1 MSFFSDTRETSARY
15 GTYVTEFRELCKRH
29 EVSYGTAEDFFRLAP
44 KLAYD
49 GRFRDDFSQL
59 ATSVAQREH
68 GRVTLTRILTII
80 AIAMGGDSVDKMGTA
95 GAVPVSLVVVFLAG
109 VGGWSENEP
118 DPRFATAEYIASP
131 SPDAGMSA
139 EDEQEALELEHRLS
153 AEPNNVGEMTASLF
167 GGPALVK
174 DALSRLELNTLQL
187 KMHLDSI
194 DNRMNRIEPHLDDLT
209 TRLTID
215 TPLHTNGLQHAKAK
229 LPEIRYS
236 QPELRIAP
244 QEDIFRAA
252 SVATKPTSEPIAPVE
267 VRSPAA
273 LRAPV
278 EGMKPAALARAFM
291 NEFEFR
297 WSQPLVIAIGIL
309 FATVAGVLG
318 TLLYLVHENQ
328 VKGEIGRLVATTI
341 DASARTTSS
350 PLPPANVA
358 EAIVIPV
365 LPTDR
370 ARSSRQS
377 ARDLLAGATSQQINL
392 SSNDV
397 RTSGPY
403 SAQRK
408 VADANRP
415 EDETPNSLTY
425 RLAQPDSVASN
436 SAYDVGAKL
445 VDADIASAATASDLR
460 TKIFVPASTLVRNAV
475 ASPPPAYPPQARKQ
489 HIEGEVLLQASIN
502 EHGRVETV
510 VVVNGPEALRAAAV
524 DALSNWRFR
533 PYVVDGRPVPIRTFI
548 DFHFKMNQ

>member
-15 GTYVTEFRELCKRH
+15 GTYITEFRDLCKRY
-29 EVSYGTAEDFFRLAP
+29 EVSCGTAEDFFRLPP

-49 GRFRDDFSQL
+49 ERFRDDFCQL
-59 ATSVAQREH
+59 AKSIGLREN

-80 AIAMGGDSVDKMGTA
+80 AIAMGGDSVDTIGTA
-95 GAVPVSLVVVFLAG
+95 GAVPVSMVVVFLAG

-118 DPRFATAEYIASP
+118 DPKSATPESIAMQSV
-131 SPDAGMSA
+131 GMGMTA
-139 EDEQEALELEHRLS
+139 EDEQEALELERRLS
-153 AEPNNVGEMTASLF
+153 AEPNNLGEMTASLF

-194 DNRMNRIEPHLDDLT
+194 DSRMNRMEPHLDNLT

-215 TPLHTNGLQHAKAK
+215 TPLHTDGVQSAKAK
-229 LPEIRYS
+229 LPEMRYS

-252 SVATKPTSEPIAPVE
+252 SVLTKPAVEPIAPVE
-267 VRSPAA
+267 LRSRVAT
-273 LRAPV
+273 RAPV

-297 WSQPLVIAIGIL
+297 WSQPLIIAVGIL
-309 FATVAGVLG
+309 FATIAGVLG
-318 TLLYLVHENQ
+318 TLIYLVHEGQ
-328 VKGEIGRLVATTI
+328 VKGEISRLVATTM

-365 LPTDR
+365 LPADTK
-370 ARSSRQS
+370 RSSRQNGLNS
-377 ARDLLAGATSQQINL
+377 LAGAVSRQINAP
-392 SSNDV
+392 SHDG

-403 SAQRK
+403 SSQRN
-408 VADANRP
+408 VVNANRID
-415 EDETPNSLTY
+415 DEPPNSLTTK
-425 RLAQPDSVASN
+425 LVNAQPTDGLA
-436 SAYDVGAKL
+436 AKL

-460 TKIFVPASTLVRNAV
+460 TKIFVPASILMRNAI
-475 ASPPPAYPPQARKQ
+475 ASPPPAYPSLARSQ
-489 HIEGEVLLQASIN
+489 RIEGDVLLQASVD
-502 EHGRVETV
+502 EGGRVETV
-510 VVVNGPEALRAAAV
+510 VVVNGPEALRSAAM
-524 DALSNWRFR
+524 DALSNWRFS
-533 PYVVDGRPVPIRTFI
+533 PYVVDGRPVPIRTLV
-548 DFHFKMNQ
+548 DFHFKMDQ

>member
-15 GTYVTEFRELCKRH
+15 GTYITEFRDLCKRH
-29 EVSYGTAEDFFRLAP
+29 ELSYGTAEDFFRLAP
-44 KLAYD
+44 KLAHD
-49 GRFRDDFSQL
+49 ERFRDDFCQL
-59 ATSVAQREH
+59 AKSVTQREN

-80 AIAMGGDSVDKMGTA
+80 AIAMGGDSVDTIGTA

-109 VGGWSENEP
+109 VGGWSESEP
-118 DPRFATAEYIASP
+118 DLRSATSESIAMSSP
-131 SPDAGMSA
+131 GMGMA
-139 EDEQEALELEHRLS
+139 AKDEQEALELERRLS
-153 AEPNNVGEMTASLF
+153 AEPNNIGEVTASLF

-194 DNRMNRIEPHLDDLT
+194 DSRMNRIEPHLDDLS

-215 TPLHTNGLQHAKAK
+215 TSHHTNGVQHAKAK

-252 SVATKPTSEPIAPVE
+252 SVVTRRAVEPVAPVE

-273 LRAPV
+273 ARAPV
-278 EGMKPAALARAFM
+278 EGMRPGAIARAFM

-297 WSQPLVIAIGIL
+297 WSQPVIIAVGIL
-309 FATVAGVLG
+309 FATIAGVLG

-328 VKGEIGRLVATTI
+328 VKGEINRLVATTM

-365 LPTDR
+365 LPADT
-370 ARSSRQS
+370 ARSSRQNALDS
-377 ARDLLAGATSQQINL
+377 LVGDTSQQIKL
-392 SSNDV
+392 PSNDV
-397 RTSGPY
+397 TTSGPY
-403 SAQRK
+403 HAQRK
-408 VADANRP
+408 VVNANRP
-415 EDETPNSLTY
+415 EDETRNSLTTSLINIQPTDD
-425 RLAQPDSVASN
+425 LA
-436 SAYDVGAKL
+436 AKL
-445 VDADIASAATASDLR
+445 VDADITSAANASDLR
-460 TKIFVPASTLVRNAV
+460 TKIFVPASTLARNAV
-475 ASPPPAYPPQARKQ
+475 SSPPPAYPPQARKQ
-489 HIEGEVLLQASIN
+489 HIEGDVLLQASIS
-502 EHGRVETV
+502 ERGRVETV

-533 PYVVDGRPVPIRTFI
+533 PYVVDGRPVPVRTFI
-548 DFHFKMNQ
+548 DFQFKLNQ